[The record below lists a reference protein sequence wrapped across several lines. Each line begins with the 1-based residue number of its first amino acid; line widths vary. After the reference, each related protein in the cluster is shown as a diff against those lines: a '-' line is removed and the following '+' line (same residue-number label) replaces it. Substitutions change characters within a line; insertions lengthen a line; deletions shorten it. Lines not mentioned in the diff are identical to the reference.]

1 MLRYSVYFLLG
12 GIGLAVVF
20 GNACSVQTIASSQHR
35 GLVPETDSIHGSDY
49 NFHYA
54 GDKRRGHFSA

>member
-35 GLVPETDSIHGSDY
+35 VLVLEIDSIHGPDY

-54 GDKRRGHFSA
+54 GDRRGHFSA